1 MIVKLREKRSLNDD
15 VRNPLRLAQM
25 GAQWLF
31 HQRGPL
37 TVGAGQVGGL
47 VATEHAS
54 GGRAD
59 VLFNVMPLSVDKPG
73 DPLHRFS
80 GFSASAAQCRP
91 ESTGTVEIASA
102 DPLAPPRIR
111 AGYLTDP
118 RDAKVLVAGLRILRE
133 IYAQPAF
140 RGLVTGVEYLPGN
153 DVTTPAGLEAFAR
166 AKGGTVFHPAGTCRM
181 GGDAAAVVD
190 ERLRVRG
197 VDGLRVIDA
206 SVMPRVV
213 STNTNAAAIMIGEK
227 GAALVLEEH
236 AGRAVGGARRRGDAG
251 VIIDSAQAPLYV
263 QLADL
268 FRQRIVKGVWKTG
281 DKLPSLE
288 QLGAEFEV
296 ARVTV
301 RQAVERLTRD
311 GLVSPQ
317 RGRGTFVTGT
327 PSSDRWIRVETSLR
341 SLADVYRDTHP
352 TILTIDESTR
362 TPRLVDGDGVA
373 APKYAYMRRVHS
385 HEGRPYCVIDIW
397 LDAEI
402 FARRPAR
409 FRKETVIPL
418 LLAMPSVKIATARQV
433 LTIATADLEVARHL
447 QINVNA
453 PVAEVRR
460 VFTGPKRRV
469 IYLAEVT
476 YRGDFVHVEF
486 DLKA

>member
-1 MIVKLREKRSLNDD
+1 
-15 VRNPLRLAQM
+15 
-25 GAQWLF
+25 
-31 HQRGPL
+31 
-37 TVGAGQVGGL
+37 
-47 VATEHAS
+47 
-54 GGRAD
+54 
-59 VLFNVMPLSVDKPG
+59 
-73 DPLHRFS
+73 
-80 GFSASAAQCRP
+80 
-91 ESTGTVEIASA
+91 
-102 DPLAPPRIR
+102 
-111 AGYLTDP
+111 
-118 RDAKVLVAGLRILRE
+118 
-133 IYAQPAF
+133 
-140 RGLVTGVEYLPGN
+140 
-153 DVTTPAGLEAFAR
+153 
-166 AKGGTVFHPAGTCRM
+166 
-181 GGDAAAVVD
+181 
-190 ERLRVRG
+190 
-197 VDGLRVIDA
+197 
-206 SVMPRVV
+206 
-213 STNTNAAAIMIGEK
+213 
-227 GAALVLEEH
+227 
-236 AGRAVGGARRRGDAG
+236 

-327 PSSDRWIRVETSLR
+327 PSRDRWIRVETSLR
-341 SLADVYRDTHP
+341 NLADVYRDTHP
-352 TILTIDESTR
+352 TILTIDEATR
-362 TPRLVDGDGVA
+362 TPRLDESDGVA

-418 LLAMPSVKIATARQV
+418 LLATPSVKIATARQV

-486 DLKA
+486 DLKS